1 MEDVWRK
8 DDIMQRRYV
17 LLMLNC
23 QCDES
28 LQQKRPS
35 MAGESA
41 LVNNG
46 VVCVVLGGWCY
57 NNALLFSHNDS
68 GSKG

>member
-1 MEDVWRK
+1 MEDVWCK
-8 DDIMQRRYV
+8 DDIMQRSYV

-23 QCDES
+23 QCDER

-41 LVNNG
+41 LINNG
-46 VVCVVLGGWCY
+46 VDCVVVGG
-57 NNALLFSHNDS
+57 LVL
-68 GSKG
+68 